1 MNLTAGVGNFSLSS
15 NNAQLTY
22 RRIEVE
28 SAQVNAAVNL
38 SYRFIDGYPTFI
50 GADSGLMNTAP
61 TPAHQERDLIL
72 VVAANFNNTVIPPA
86 PSGWTT
92 VHTLSTGG
100 SKPAGIRIGYKF
112 AQSNSETVENWFGAD
127 RVTVA
132 IYRNVRGLVGVATE
146 DVQSSAS
153 SIHYPAADSPVIG
166 TGGTKLIHVGIS
178 FDSNDAGSTPTG
190 LTTRTSTQTVSGSS
204 APSLAIHDQDVDPAS
219 TYPAFTNSI
228 STTGKTV
235 GITLGI
241 GFGVPILSATA
252 PSYQTSLNGDVLAR
266 TILAPSKGYR
276 AELGE
281 VLTSYQSFFTCNGG
295 SFALNVADPDT
306 HLGFYLQVDSEA
318 YDYSLTEAYLQ
329 RGLQLVTQTETFTST
344 GSAIDLP
351 KGYFTTPTT
360 GVFTFAYSNGDLI
373 HTALLPAER
382 VDLDAAITT
391 THLQRAIIEAF
402 NGGILGYSLSQ
413 VGIRNITASPPG
425 GAAVGKP
432 QFTHAGS
439 DPSNPS
445 FLRPRFVKYN
455 SVSKSRDLGKVNN
468 FFGTFKG
475 DIGSQVGSPT
485 LFFKMEISGK
495 ATLRINKNAVNKYTD
510 KQISVGILDAN
521 RKQIPLDSSG
531 FAYINDLVATSEDES
546 LEPLPGGTYYF
557 TVSSSQWQKI
567 PYSVSIQA
575 IRFKGIEGVIPLT
588 ILPTARFA
596 IAKMEG
602 PALLENG
609 TRAIIPAEDT
619 IKRPNVAIL
628 LTNGSR
634 GALVT
639 PEGLTLMRDTSY
651 GRLKETHKISSV
663 IELKSENVATLDAA
677 PPQYGGGYG
686 P

>member
-1 MNLTAGVGNFSLSS
+1 MNLTAGVGSLTLSS

-28 SAQVNAAVNL
+28 SAQVEAAVNL
-38 SYRFIDGYPTFI
+38 SYRFIDGYPTFV
-50 GADSGLMNTAP
+50 GADSGLVNTAP
-61 TPAHQERDLIL
+61 TPAHQPRDLLL
-72 VVAANFNNTVIPPA
+72 VVAANFDNSSIPPA
-86 PSGWTT
+86 PVGWTT
-92 VHTLSTGG
+92 VHSSSTTG
-100 SKPAGIRIGYKF
+100 SKRGGWRIAYKF
-112 AQSNSETVENWFGAD
+112 AQSNSETIGNWFGAD
-127 RVTVA
+127 RIAVA
-132 IYRNVRGLVGVATE
+132 IYRDVRGFVGVAE
-146 DVQSSAS
+146 QSIRVS
-153 SIHYPAADSPVIG
+153 SNSINYPAANSLVVG
-166 TGGTKLIHVGIS
+166 SGGTKLLHVGIS
-178 FDSNDAGSTPTG
+178 FDSNDAGSTPAG
-190 LTTRTSTQTVSGSS
+190 LTTRVSTQTLSGSS

-219 TYPAFTNSI
+219 TYPAFNNNI

-241 GFGVPILSATA
+241 GFGIPTVSAETA
-252 PSYQTSLNGDVLAR
+252 SYQTGLHGDVLAR

-295 SFALNVADPDT
+295 TFALNIASPNT
-306 HLGFYLQVDSEA
+306 NLGFYLQADSEH
-318 YDYSLTEAYLQ
+318 YDYSLTEAFLQ
-329 RGLQLVTQTETFTST
+329 RGLLLITQTETFSSSGST
-344 GSAIDLP
+344 VDLP

-360 GVFTFAYSNGDLI
+360 GVFTNAYANGDLV
-373 HTALLPAER
+373 HTALLPADR
-382 VDLDAAITT
+382 IDLDAAVTT
-391 THLQRAIIEAF
+391 TQLQRSIIEAF

-413 VGIRNITASPPG
+413 VGIRNITASPPS

-455 SVSKSRDLGKVNN
+455 SVTKSRDIGRVNN
-468 FFGTFKG
+468 FFGTFSG

-485 LFFKMEISGK
+485 LFFKMEVAGK

-510 KQISVGILDAN
+510 KEISVGILDAN

-531 FAYINDLVATSEDES
+531 FAYLNDLVATPEDES
-546 LEPLPGGTYYF
+546 IEPLPGGTYYF
-557 TVSSSQWQKI
+557 TISSSQWQKI

-596 IAKMEG
+596 IAKIEG

-609 TRAIIPAEDT
+609 TRAIIPADDT
-619 IKRPNVAIL
+619 IKRPSVAIL

-634 GALVT
+634 GALAT
-639 PEGLTLMRDTSY
+639 PEGLVLMRDMSS

-663 IELKSENVATLDAA
+663 VELESRNVATLDAA
-677 PPQYGGGYG
+677 PPAYGGGYG